1 MKFRI
6 AFESDSSG
14 INLKTQ
20 SRLFEKILSF
30 LFTMVLCSEQSRS
43 GHLAGKETVQYRR
56 AMKGTI
62 YRRWDQGHREGETGH
77 EGEGL
82 VCVDR
87 NVSASRQEQQFGE
100 FSKDPED

>member
-1 MKFRI
+1 MKFKI

-20 SRLFEKILSF
+20 SRLFEKLLSF

-43 GHLAGKETVQYRR
+43 GHSAGKETVQYRR
-56 AMKGTI
+56 AMERTRFPEAGS
-62 YRRWDQGHREGETGH
+62 RHREGETD

-82 VCVDR
+82 VDR
-87 NVSASRQEQQFGE
+87 MVSASRQEQQFGD
-100 FSKDPED
+100 FSKDPEG

>member
-1 MKFRI
+1 MCVRT
-6 AFESDSSG
+6 EQRYQRD
-14 INLKTQ
+14 TVTV
-20 SRLFEKILSF
+20 KI
-30 LFTMVLCSEQSRS
+30 
-43 GHLAGKETVQYRR
+43 TVQYRR

-62 YRRWDQGHREGETGH
+62 YGRWDQGHREGETGH